1 MTTAYNPGRTA
12 ERELSSGR
20 TAALAGT
27 RDMLPLVA
35 TATPEATR
43 EPVFRRDGDAF
54 VPAAVAAYPWGQ
66 ELLHGGPVSG
76 LLARAIERENVEAG
90 GASMQIARFTV
101 DLFRGVPMAPL
112 HTTTRELRRGR
123 RIAVIE
129 ATLHAGDVEVS
140 RATGLLLL
148 PSEAEPSVDEPPPPG
163 PDERTAGPGFPAVS
177 MKTGFHSAV
186 DVSWSHALDGSP
198 AAWFRMPMPFI
209 EGEETTPF
217 VRAAALSDFGNGL
230 ASPETPQDPTGG
242 SVNTDIS
249 LHMHRPPRGEW
260 ICLRVDHLS
269 QRDGI
274 GAIEVVH
281 YDEAGR
287 YGRSVQARLANPR

>member
-1 MTTAYNPGRTA
+1 M
-12 ERELSSGR
+12 
-20 TAALAGT
+20 
-27 RDMLPLVA
+27 
-35 TATPEATR
+35 PEATR

-66 ELLHGGPVSG
+66 EVLHGGPPSG
-76 LLARAIERENVEAG
+76 LLARAIERANIEAG
-90 GASMQIARFTV
+90 GEAMQVARYTV
-101 DLFRGVPMAPL
+101 DLFRAVPMAPL

-129 ATLHAGDVEVS
+129 ATLHAGEVEVS

-148 PSEAEPSVDEPPPPG
+148 PSKSEPSVDEPPPPG
-163 PDERTAGPGFPAVS
+163 PDVSAAGPGFTAMS
-177 MKTGFHSAV
+177 STTGFHSGVEVA
-186 DVSWSHALDGSP
+186 WSRAPDGSP
-198 AAWFRMPMPFI
+198 ASWFRMPMAFV

-217 VRAAALSDFGNGL
+217 VRAAALADFGNAL

-274 GAIEVVH
+274 GIVEVVH
-281 YDEAGR
+281 YDEDGR